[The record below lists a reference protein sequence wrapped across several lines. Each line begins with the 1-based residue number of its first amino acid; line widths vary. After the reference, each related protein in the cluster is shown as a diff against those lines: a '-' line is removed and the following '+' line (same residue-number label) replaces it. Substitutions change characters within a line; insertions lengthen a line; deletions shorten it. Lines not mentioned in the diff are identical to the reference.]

1 MSTIKSRIV
10 KATAL
15 GLALTVTHVCLS
27 AELVQAATARLVSKA
42 VAAQGGGQGRLTTRG
57 NNPVTVNGNSA
68 RSGETI
74 FSGQSIQT
82 PEGVGATVNLP
93 GIGRVDI
100 APNSNLTVTFESG
113 KVNVSL
119 SSGCAILTANR
130 GNVGS
135 VESGGSTQSTEG
147 DQGGTIDV
155 CSSTTPG
162 GAPVVGQGAAAAAG
176 AGAAGGGSSAAAGT
190 AAATAA
196 GTGGGLGTGTAL
208 VLTAASVTTF
218 ALIANRVISTPCR
231 RGPNPSPGTPRGIN
245 EECR

>member
-1 MSTIKSRIV
+1 MSTLKSRLV

-15 GLALTVTHVCLS
+15 GLALAVTHVCLS
-27 AELVQAATARLVSKA
+27 AELVQAASARLIAKA
-42 VAAQGGGQGRLTTRG
+42 SAAQGGAQGRLTTRG

-100 APNSNLTVTFESG
+100 APNTNLTLTFEQG
-113 KVNVSL
+113 KVNVAL
-119 SSGCAILTANR
+119 VSGCVILTANR

-135 VESGGSTQSTEG
+135 VEGGGRTERTEG
-147 DQGGTIDV
+147 DQGGVIDV
-155 CSSTTPG
+155 CSSPTG
-162 GAPVVGQGAAAAAG
+162 GAPIFGQGAAAAAG
-176 AGAAGGGSSAAAGT
+176 AGSSGVGAAAGT

-196 GTGGGLGTGTAL
+196 GTGGGLGTGTSLA
-208 VLTAASVTTF
+208 LTAAIVGTFSVV
-218 ALIANRVISTPCR
+218 ANRVISTPCR
-231 RGPNPSPGTPRGIN
+231 RGPNPSPGTPRGRN
-245 EECR
+245 DECR